1 MHEQKVTKLD
11 CEDYFFPK
19 LTEMGSIIMA
29 TENTFPGVH
38 PLPETSHKKI
48 TTTVKKCV
56 MREKVRNSVMHVQ
69 KVFLYGLY
77 GYVPL

>member
-1 MHEQKVTKLD
+1 
-11 CEDYFFPK
+11 
-19 LTEMGSIIMA
+19 MA

-38 PLPETSHKKI
+38 PLPETSHKKKI

>member
-1 MHEQKVTKLD
+1 
-11 CEDYFFPK
+11 
-19 LTEMGSIIMA
+19 MA

-38 PLPETSHKKI
+38 PLQETSHKKI

-56 MREKVRNSVMHVQ
+56 MHEKVRNSVMHVQ
-69 KVFLYGLY
+69 KVFSPGGGGGTAIYGLY

>member
-1 MHEQKVTKLD
+1 
-11 CEDYFFPK
+11 
-19 LTEMGSIIMA
+19 MA

-56 MREKVRNSVMHVQ
+56 LHAKARSSVMHVQ
-69 KVFLYGLY
+69 KVFSLKPFSAFLALSSFSPSRFAKDSNKQTKGS
-77 GYVPL
+77 GP

>member
-1 MHEQKVTKLD
+1 MTKLD

-19 LTEMGSIIMA
+19 LTEMGSIIWPQKIRFLVS
-29 TENTFPGVH
+29 TP
-38 PLPETSHKKI
+38 SQKRRIKKI

-56 MREKVRNSVMHVQ
+56 MHEKVRNSVMHVQ